1 MKQIRPLHLLAK
13 TLIIF
18 VLANLI
24 FALWNPPVGR
34 LSLYNLVF
42 PGRTRFPFA
51 TGPRTVTI
59 DNLDAMFASHVISAP
74 KRKDEF
80 RVIILGDSAMWGDG
94 LYDNE
99 TISAQLNKLQF
110 DCPGKELRF
119 YNLGFPHMS
128 IVKDILILNKA
139 MKYQPDLI
147 IWAFTL
153 STVQPK
159 EPNAFLLENLDQILA
174 LQDKYALKETYA
186 SITREK
192 TTLLD
197 KTFIGQRRELA
208 RLILLQSLGTIWSA
222 TGSDASLNSNVTIES
237 NTDAE
242 DESVSNDVKDS
253 IKFLGMNE
261 PGDISPFLLLDYFG
275 AGDSISGDVPIL
287 YVNAPMFI
295 ATGKNSDL
303 RYNAS
308 YPRWAYDQYRQIISE
323 HATANQWNY
332 LDLWNVIPPAD
343 FIGSQFHLSAEGQ
356 QLLAGYLK
364 PAIQQSA
371 CQ

>member
-1 MKQIRPLHLLAK
+1 MKQIHPIRLLAK
-13 TLIIF
+13 TFIIF

-74 KRKDEF
+74 KRSDEF

-94 LYDNE
+94 IYDNE
-99 TISAQLNKLQF
+99 TLSAQLNKLKF

-128 IVKDILILNKA
+128 IVKDILILDKA
-139 MKYQPDLI
+139 MHYQPDLI

-153 STVQPK
+153 STIRPK
-159 EPNAFLLENLDQILA
+159 EPNAFLLENLDQVLA
-174 LQDKYALKETYA
+174 LQEKYGLKETYA
-186 SITREK
+186 DIEREK

-197 KTFIGQRRELA
+197 KTFIGKRRELA
-208 RLILLQSLGTIWSA
+208 RLFLLQSLGTIWSA
-222 TGSDASLNSNVTIES
+222 TGSDASLSPSLTIQSNDD
-237 NTDAE
+237 NE

-253 IKFLGMNE
+253 VKFLGMDGS
-261 PGDISPFLLLDYFG
+261 GDLSRLLMLDYFE
-275 AGDSISGDVPIL
+275 AGDAISGNVPIL
-287 YVNAPMFI
+287 FVNAPMFI
-295 ATGKNSDL
+295 ASGENSDL

-323 HATANQWNY
+323 QATANHWNY
-332 LDLWNVIPPAD
+332 LDLWNVIPPGD

>member
-1 MKQIRPLHLLAK
+1 MKQIHPLRLLAK

-34 LSLYNLVF
+34 LSLYNWIF
-42 PGRTRFPFA
+42 PGRTRFSFA
-51 TGPRTVTI
+51 TGPRTATI

-74 KRKDEF
+74 KRQDDI

-94 LYDNE
+94 IYDDE
-99 TISAQLNKLQF
+99 TLSAQLNKLQF
-110 DCPGKELRF
+110 DCAGKELLF

-128 IVKDILILNKA
+128 IVKDILILDKA
-139 MKYQPDLI
+139 MNYQPDLI

-153 STVQPK
+153 KTLQTK
-159 EPNAFLLENLDQILA
+159 EPNAFLLENLDQVLA
-174 LQDKYALKETYA
+174 LQEKYGVKETYA
-186 SITREK
+186 DIEREK

-197 KTFIGQRRELA
+197 KTFIGQRKELA
-208 RLILLQSLGTIWSA
+208 RLFLLQTLGIVRSA
-222 TGSDASLNSNVTIES
+222 TGSDAPLSANLTIQS
-237 NTDAE
+237 DDDME
-242 DESVSNDVKDS
+242 DESVSNDVSDS
-253 IKFLGMNE
+253 IKYLGMDS
-261 PGDISPFLLLDYFG
+261 GDISPFLMLDYFG
-275 AGDSISGDVPIL
+275 AGDAISGNVPIL

-295 ATGKNSDL
+295 ASGENSDL

-308 YPRWAYDQYRQIISE
+308 YPRWAYDQYHQIISE
-323 HATANQWNY
+323 HAIDNQWNF
-332 LDLWNVIPPAD
+332 LDFWNVIPPKD

-356 QLLAGYLK
+356 QLLAEYLK